1 MALKDEDLPEE
12 GERPFFPGRKKAFL
26 TEFNYQIIFLPFG
39 KEIEYSPSPKYHFS
53 PVHVILSY
61 SCSFLL
67 LSQESH
73 PAASAAASAAS
84 KSIKEIKLSK
94 FVIDL
99 AELRKARE
107 KDGKKPAGS
116 GSEYP
121 LSKNHLKLLKKKR

>member
-39 KEIEYSPSPKYHFS
+39 KEMEYSPKYNFS
-53 PVHVILSY
+53 PEHVIRSY
-61 SCSFLL
+61 NFSFLL

-121 LSKNHLKLLKKKR
+121 MSKTVLNF

>member
-12 GERPFFPGRKKAFL
+12 GEIPFFPGRKKAFL

-39 KEIEYSPSPKYHFS
+39 KEMEYSPKYNSSPAHA
-53 PVHVILSY
+53 IRSY

-121 LSKNHLKLLKKKR
+121 MSKKPS